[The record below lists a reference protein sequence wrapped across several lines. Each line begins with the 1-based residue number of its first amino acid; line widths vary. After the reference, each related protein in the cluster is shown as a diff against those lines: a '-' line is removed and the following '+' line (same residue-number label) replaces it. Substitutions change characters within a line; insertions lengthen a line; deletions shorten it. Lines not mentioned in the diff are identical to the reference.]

1 MEELGTQRPAWHCI
15 LTGLG
20 IPTEKSLAY
29 PRARGGDIDPGTTIS
44 SKSEGPG
51 GSRSPGGRPTTLMSI
66 LEHLPPQARKE
77 LREVGWTKGLELAK
91 VARRDRPGFD
101 CATWLH
107 KARLLPKDQF
117 KLEAEK
123 S

>member
-1 MEELGTQRPAWHCI
+1 MALHTDGAGDPDREELSVP
-15 LTGLG
+15 
-20 IPTEKSLAY
+20 K
-29 PRARGGDIDPGTTIS
+29 ARGGDIDPGTTIS
-44 SKSEGPG
+44 SKSEWPG

-66 LEHLPPQARKE
+66 LEHLPQQARKE